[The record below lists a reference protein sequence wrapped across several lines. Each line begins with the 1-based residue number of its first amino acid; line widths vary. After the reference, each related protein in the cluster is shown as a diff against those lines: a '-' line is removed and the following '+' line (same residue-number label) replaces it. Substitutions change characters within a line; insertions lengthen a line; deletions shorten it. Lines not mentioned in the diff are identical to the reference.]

1 MTINLVSNHYI
12 YMTRLITILCAA
24 RAHTHTL
31 TSSTYFPTFDE
42 LLGQRVG
49 LLGVD
54 LAHLCVCMDLCVCVC
69 VRARAVCVC
78 VRARSVCV
86 CARAYL
92 RTYRIWLRIRNVFG
106 TEQNTERILRI
117 NTYYQRISH
126 VGFPSSRLPVFPV
139 FPSSRLP
146 VFPVLTR
153 PDPS

>member
-24 RAHTHTL
+24 RARTHTL

-69 VRARAVCVC
+69 VCARAVCVC
-78 VRARSVCV
+78 ARTHTHKYDRTDRQTDTSRLNKLTWPSRSPNCSLSARSIPILSVTEELGQFPHAPSSSNDTSPACVRLRV
-86 CARAYL
+86 CART
-92 RTYRIWLRIRNVFG
+92 RG
-106 TEQNTERILRI
+106 
-117 NTYYQRISH
+117 
-126 VGFPSSRLPVFPV
+126 RLC
-139 FPSSRLP
+139 
-146 VFPVLTR
+146 
-153 PDPS
+153 